1 MPIIKFKKLYPDRI
15 YYFKILFF
23 WGILDNKIN
32 MQKKLNMN
40 MLQSCISFKQNH
52 EILGD
57 FAF

>member
-1 MPIIKFKKLYPDRI
+1 
-15 YYFKILFF
+15 
-23 WGILDNKIN
+23 
-32 MQKKLNMN
+32 MQKKYNMN

>member
-1 MPIIKFKKLYPDRI
+1 
-15 YYFKILFF
+15 
-23 WGILDNKIN
+23 

-40 MLQSCISFKQNH
+40 MLQSCISFEQNH